1 MIRPEFNTTELNRSV
16 LQYILRCSH
25 SVHAMQHLTH
35 LHEHHFLNDMGC
47 MTGREQP
54 AFLAYSTFFNI
65 SAASGA
71 KQKVQG
77 VVTSFSTKKVL
88 REGGK
93 SEE

>member
-1 MIRPEFNTTELNRSV
+1 
-16 LQYILRCSH
+16 
-25 SVHAMQHLTH
+25 MQHLTH

-47 MTGREQP
+47 MTGGEQP

-88 REGGK
+88 RDGEVK
-93 SEE
+93 EEEKGTKASKWIEAKAWKGSKPCLA